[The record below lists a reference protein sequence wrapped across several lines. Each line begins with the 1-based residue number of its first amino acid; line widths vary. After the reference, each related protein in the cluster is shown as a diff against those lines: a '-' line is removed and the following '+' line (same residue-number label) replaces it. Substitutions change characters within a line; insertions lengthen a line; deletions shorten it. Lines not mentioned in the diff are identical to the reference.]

1 MKNTFYDDFN
11 NYISE
16 NNPTFYNNIMT
27 LSPKE
32 TEYFKKSLNDFQKI
46 SLLMEIIGEKSSI
59 QESNFFLPEI
69 NQLLKR
75 ILHVLTLNDQ
85 YILDVFFRTIS
96 ESLLRLIIFNS
107 PQNNLSL
114 RKIQTLSFTSIK
126 KIVTLDSFLYSRKK
140 QFIYLYDL
148 FSTCSKSLHDPSENI
163 EKIQVLDDQ
172 FTIRLNYKMLNSRIH
187 QLLLIYLNYIIDAY
201 QIHDSDISLAHH
213 IKINKTMNN
222 SEKNILLHLPK

>member
-1 MKNTFYDDFN
+1 M
-11 NYISE
+11 
-16 NNPTFYNNIMT
+16 
-27 LSPKE
+27 
-32 TEYFKKSLNDFQKI
+32 
-46 SLLMEIIGEKSSI
+46 
-59 QESNFFLPEI
+59 
-69 NQLLKR
+69 
-75 ILHVLTLNDQ
+75 
-85 YILDVFFRTIS
+85 
-96 ESLLRLIIFNS
+96 
-107 PQNNLSL
+107 
-114 RKIQTLSFTSIK
+114 
-126 KIVTLDSFLYSRKK
+126 
-140 QFIYLYDL
+140 